1 MSDPLTWSP
10 IRLGRWFGTT
20 VKVHVFLILFV
31 VLAEGIEMDDTL
43 RGRIATDL
51 RRALS
56 PRHVPDAI
64 EAVPAIP
71 RTFTAKKLELPVK
84 RILQGARAEDVASRD
99 ALVAPEA
106 LDAFVAIAQR
116 RRQPSAA

>member
-1 MSDPLTWSP
+1 VEELPEVMDSLIVHLEDPEGGPGEL
-10 IRLGRWFGTT
+10 L
-20 VKVHVFLILFV
+20 LFV
-31 VLAEGIEMDDTL
+31 VLAEGHEMDDEL
-43 RGRIATDL
+43 RGQIATSL

-56 PRHVPDAI
+56 PRHVPDEI

-99 ALVAPEA
+99 ALAQPEA
-106 LDAFVAIAQR
+106 LDAFIQFADR
-116 RRQPSAA
+116 RKLGV